1 MDKNFTDAL
10 LITKDFKNSLYS
22 ILKHSFLYHSNKIEG
37 STFTTEALAL
47 LLDKNVV
54 TGKHT
59 LDDVQETVNSS
70 YVFDRIIETLGKKID
85 DQFLK
90 DLHSRLMFN
99 TTMHERGYSGIYKKI
114 PNMIIGTKAKIAQPF
129 EVQSKLDELLEW
141 YYSLDN
147 ITLADIAS
155 FHYRFELIHPFQD
168 GNGRIGRFL
177 MLKQMLENNLSIK
190 IVSWDSE
197 DLYRESL
204 NLCDVDY
211 HDPLIK
217 YVESLEDF
225 REEYK
230 ELWNFN

>member
-1 MDKNFTDAL
+1 MDNKFLDIL
-10 LITKDFKNSLYS
+10 LETKELKNSLYS

-70 YVFDRIIETLGKKID
+70 YVFDTIVETLGTKISHS
-85 DQFLK
+85 FLK
-90 DLHSRLMFN
+90 NLHSSLMFN
-99 TTMHERGYSGIYKKI
+99 TTIHSKGYAGIYKKI
-114 PNMIIGTKAKIAQPF
+114 PNMIIGTETKVAQPF
-129 EVQSKLDELLEW
+129 EVEPKLEELFEW
-141 YYSLDN
+141 YYNLKN
-147 ITLADIAS
+147 ITLDDIAE

-177 MLKQMLENNLSIK
+177 MLKQMLENNLPVK

-204 NLCDVDY
+204 NLCDIGHY
-211 HDPLIK
+211 DPLTK
-217 YVESLEDF
+217 YLESLEDF
-225 REEYK
+225 KVEYK
-230 ELWNFN
+230 MLWDLN

>member
-1 MDKNFTDAL
+1 MSKNFINML
-10 LITKDFKNSLYS
+10 LETKDLKNSLYS

-90 DLHSRLMFN
+90 DLHARLMFN
-99 TTMHERGYSGIYKKI
+99 TTMHQRGYAGIYKTI

-129 EVQSKLDELLEW
+129 EVQSKLD
-141 YYSLDN
+141 
-147 ITLADIAS
+147 
-155 FHYRFELIHPFQD
+155 
-168 GNGRIGRFL
+168 
-177 MLKQMLENNLSIK
+177 
-190 IVSWDSE
+190 
-197 DLYRESL
+197 
-204 NLCDVDY
+204 
-211 HDPLIK
+211 
-217 YVESLEDF
+217 
-225 REEYK
+225 
-230 ELWNFN
+230 

>member
-1 MDKNFTDAL
+1 MSKNFIDAL
-10 LITKDFKNSLYS
+10 LETKYFKNSLYS

-37 STFTTEALAL
+37 STFTIEALAL

-70 YVFDRIIETLGKKID
+70 YVFDRIVETLGKKID
-85 DQFLK
+85 DQFLN
-90 DLHSRLMFN
+90 DLHARIMFN
-99 TTMHERGYSGIYKKI
+99 TTMHQRGYAGVYKTI
-114 PNMIIGTKAKIAQPF
+114 PNLIIGTKVKIAQPF
-129 EVQSKLDELLEW
+129 EVQSRLDELLEW
-141 YYSLDN
+141 YYSLDK
-147 ITLADIAS
+147 ITLSDIAS
-155 FHYRFELIHPFQD
+155 FHYKFEIIHPFQD

-177 MLKQMLENNLSIK
+177 MLKQMLENNLPIK

-204 NLCDVDY
+204 NLCDLDNQE
-211 HDPLIK
+211 PLSK
-217 YVESLEDF
+217 YLETLEDF

-230 ELWNFN
+230 ELWESM